1 MRDDMTRDDFAPH
14 LNTTFRLLQEQTAE
28 PLELELID
36 ITGGR
41 THGQDSSS
49 FSLYFRGGPHFR
61 LSQHTFTLEHDAL
74 GALDLFLVPIAQ
86 DADGFRYEAVFNRP
100 LRRD

>member
-1 MRDDMTRDDFAPH
+1 MRDDMTREDFAPH
-14 LNTTFRLLQEQTAE
+14 LNTTFRLLQGQTAE

-41 THGQDSSS
+41 THGQDSYS
-49 FSLYFRGGPHFR
+49 FSLLFRGGPHFR

-74 GALDLFLVPIAQ
+74 GTLDIFLVPVKQ
-86 DADGFRYEAVFNRP
+86 NADGFLYEAVFNRP
-100 LRRD
+100 LPRD